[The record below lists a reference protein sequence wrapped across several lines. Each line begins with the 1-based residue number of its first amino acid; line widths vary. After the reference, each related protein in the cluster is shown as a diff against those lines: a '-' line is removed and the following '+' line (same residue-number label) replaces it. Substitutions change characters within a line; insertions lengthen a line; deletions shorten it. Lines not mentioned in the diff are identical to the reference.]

1 MKKAETIQDTN
12 LDDVVETDQ
21 QNNEQVNVDETDKG
35 SDEKEVLKGEENTK
49 ENPRDG
55 PLEGLKVHFI
65 DVGQAD
71 ATLFEFSHDGE
82 DFRILF
88 DAGNWN
94 RNDVLNY
101 LNTHRISHIDILI
114 GSHPHADHIGQMDQ
128 ILNEIDVTEVWM
140 SGDTT
145 TSQAFQR
152 VLDAIE
158 SSGVSYHEPR
168 AGEIFDVGPLEIQ
181 ILNPD
186 RLTGDVHEGSIAAK
200 FTYGETSFI
209 LTGDAETQTERAMLS
224 RGFDLEADVLQL
236 GHHGS
241 STSTIP
247 EFLAAVNPAIAI
259 VSAGENNQYGHPHD
273 EVINR
278 VIEAGI
284 DVYGTYVHGTI
295 IIKSDGQSLTVL
307 TKEDGTLSPSSS
319 GSSPP
324 SSTSTNST
332 SESIAGSSS
341 SLEKTTSN
349 ANCVDIN
356 SASDSELQEITHIG
370 PARAEELIQ
379 LRPFNSLDDMSRI
392 SGIAAGR
399 LADIKEEGLACVR

>member
-1 MKKAETIQDTN
+1 M
-12 LDDVVETDQ
+12 L
-21 QNNEQVNVDETDKG
+21 
-35 SDEKEVLKGEENTK
+35 
-49 ENPRDG
+49 
-55 PLEGLKVHFI
+55 
-65 DVGQAD
+65 
-71 ATLFEFSHDGE
+71 LFLNILT
-82 DFRILF
+82 ILF

-94 RNDVLNY
+94 RNDVVNY
-101 LNTHRISHIDILI
+101 LNAHQINEIDILI

-128 ILNEIDVTEVWM
+128 ILNELDVTEVWM

-145 TSQAFQR
+145 TSQTFLR

-158 SSGVSYHEPR
+158 SSGVGYHEPR

-181 ILNPD
+181 IINPD

-200 FTYGETSFI
+200 FSYGETSFI

-247 EFLAAVNPAIAI
+247 EFLSAVNPSIAI

-278 VIEAGI
+278 VLNAGI
-284 DVYGTYVHGTI
+284 EVYGTYMHGTI
-295 IIKSDGQSLTVL
+295 IIESDGQLLSVL
-307 TKEDGTLSPSSS
+307 TNEDGTISPSSS
-319 GSSPP
+319 GGATALSTSA
-324 SSTSTNST
+324 STSTSENSGG
-332 SESIAGSSS
+332 SGSSS
-341 SLEKTTSN
+341 SAEVTSN
-349 ANCVDIN
+349 NCIDIN
-356 SASDSELQEITHIG
+356 TASEGELQGITHIG

-379 LRPFNSLDDMSRI
+379 LRPFNSLDDMARI
-392 SGIAAGR
+392 NGIAAGR
-399 LADIKEEGLACVR
+399 LADIKEEGLACAR